1 MKKKLILITGS
12 SGFIGNLFLR
22 SALNKGF
29 VVVDVLRNKNKNNK
43 ILNYL
48 KKKYPKTYHS
58 VFFKELGEL
67 NKKLSN
73 KNFDYFINFA
83 TLYKNDHSHKE
94 ITQFIKS
101 NITFP
106 TILLDIVAPKI
117 KKIVN
122 FGTMMQHLNSK
133 SYVSKNFYASTK
145 SAFEIILNYFANQ
158 NNKFKFYNLKFYES
172 FDEQDTRNKLIP
184 TLLKNFKK
192 NKKTNIISKKLEL
205 NLIHSQDII
214 NAVYILLRNNFENG
228 NYCLKN
234 SKNLKI
240 KELINNI
247 NKNSSKKIKIKY
259 LNKKFTKLK
268 KTNLKILPKWKYD
281 KNIQKKILHQFL

>member
-1 MKKKLILITGS
+1 
-12 SGFIGNLFLR
+12 
-22 SALNKGF
+22 
-29 VVVDVLRNKNKNNK
+29 
-43 ILNYL
+43 
-48 KKKYPKTYHS
+48 
-58 VFFKELGEL
+58 
-67 NKKLSN
+67 
-73 KNFDYFINFA
+73 
-83 TLYKNDHSHKE
+83 
-94 ITQFIKS
+94 
-101 NITFP
+101 
-106 TILLDIVAPKI
+106 
-117 KKIVN
+117 
-122 FGTMMQHLNSK
+122 MMQHLNSK